1 MTIHDKYRDGG
12 WGITSKEMVNFIGE
26 FAQTEGIF
34 VEKIYTVKTL
44 YGMNDLIKN
53 KHFQSG
59 VCYLYSGGIGAL
71 FSQF

>member
-1 MTIHDKYRDGG
+1 
-12 WGITSKEMVNFIGE
+12 MVNFISE